1 MLRLFFQ
8 KWEKNMDISQK
19 QYKIVFTNDCI
30 REMDYIYNYISSKL
44 YAEKSSKELMKNVQE
59 AIENLKNM
67 PRIHM
72 VIKKYNEVELEYRRI
87 VIGNYIIIY
96 TISEKENTIYIVHM
110 YYGGSNYLNDI

>member
-1 MLRLFFQ
+1 
-8 KWEKNMDISQK
+8 MDISQK
-19 QYKIVFTNDCI
+19 QYEIVFTNDCI

-59 AIENLKNM
+59 AIEKLKNM

-72 VIKKYNEVELEYRRI
+72 VIKKHNEVELEYRRI
-87 VIGNYIIIY
+87 VIGNYVIVY
-96 TISEKENTIYIVHM
+96 TISEEERIIYVVHM